1 MGWKIGNETGG
12 RGLKLVRC
20 GIRNRENFINLFYE
34 KNTRV
39 TEMKQLKGK
48 GLEMEKMGNMSI
60 LKAFFLK
67 KPSLSRQIFLAKHL
81 NPWFYVLMHEAPFF
95 NRYFK
100 RKFKLIFFHFYFRH
114 VSGNGGR

>member
-39 TEMKQLKGK
+39 TEMKQLNVK
-48 GLEMEKMGNMSI
+48 GLEMVKNGKCEHFKS
-60 LKAFFLK
+60 FFSQK
-67 KPSLSRQIFLAKHL
+67 TISF
-81 NPWFYVLMHEAPFF
+81 
-95 NRYFK
+95 
-100 RKFKLIFFHFYFRH
+100 
-114 VSGNGGR
+114 